1 MVMVMMMVRRLK
13 VVMRMVR
20 LSKVYFLGIA
30 NVSTNVSTTRKKE
43 TDEEMK

>member
-20 LSKVYFLGIA
+20 LSKVYFFV
-30 NVSTNVSTTRKKE
+30 NTNVSTTRKKE

>member
-1 MVMVMMMVRRLK
+1 MVMVMMMVRLLK
-13 VVMRMVR
+13 GVMMMVR

-30 NVSTNVSTTRKKE
+30 NVSTTRKKE